1 MTSNF
6 LFFTTPLPHYMYKDV
21 KLTRTLVSLIIVSI
35 FAYYLQ
41 WFILIKW
48 KNFLF
53 HTILLFYWAIKT
65 LTHF

>member
-6 LFFTTPLPHYMYKDV
+6 LFFTTPLPHSMYKDV

-48 KNFLF
+48 KNFLVQYNPF
-53 HTILLFYWAIKT
+53 ILLGNFY
-65 LTHF
+65 